1 VEQEEEEVEFEA
13 TTPYPLGDMG
23 VEPEE
28 EEREVEV
35 ATPDPPGD
43 TGTEPEEEEVEVD
56 VATPIPL
63 GDVDVSH
70 GEREADLGVTAPVS
84 PRDAGAEGTVV
95 GDERESDENEGDG
108 PEAVGEVDDDVT
120 LMGTDEHVEPEV
132 SLRKP
137 STIPLGGMEDPDA
150 HDVDFRPEDAR
161 PRAVSADPFFFNVHA
176 QSSGDHASV
185 TLQDGPRGSPVG
197 DTATLPATRATQED
211 RTLAR
216 RSLINADPTTI
227 PGGSA
232 TPRKPMRLA
241 RPYRMGRRALPTEAP
256 LPFPPREP
264 RTR

>member
-1 VEQEEEEVEFEA
+1 
-13 TTPYPLGDMG
+13 

-70 GEREADLGVTAPVS
+70 GEREADLGVTTPVS

-95 GDERESDENEGDG
+95 GDERESDENEGGD

-132 SLRKP
+132 SLTEETFDDTPWGDGGSGRARRGLQARGCQAASRKRR
-137 STIPLGGMEDPDA
+137 PLLLQ
-150 HDVDFRPEDAR
+150 RT
-161 PRAVSADPFFFNVHA
+161 RAV
-176 QSSGDHASV
+176 QW
-185 TLQDGPRGSPVG
+185 GPR
-197 DTATLPATRATQED
+197 
-211 RTLAR
+211 
-216 RSLINADPTTI
+216 
-227 PGGSA
+227 
-232 TPRKPMRLA
+232 
-241 RPYRMGRRALPTEAP
+241 
-256 LPFPPREP
+256 
-264 RTR
+264 